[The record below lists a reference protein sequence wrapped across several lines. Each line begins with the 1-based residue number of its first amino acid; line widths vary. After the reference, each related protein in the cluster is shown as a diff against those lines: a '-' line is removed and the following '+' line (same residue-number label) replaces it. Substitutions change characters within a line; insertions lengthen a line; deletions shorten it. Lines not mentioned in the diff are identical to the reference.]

1 MMTALALRHG
11 LDRLAA
17 LGYGAAYDAVVS
29 GFGPYERLLD
39 EVADLV
45 ARSCPGRDPADIQVL
60 DVACGTGTAA
70 ARLARAAGRVV
81 GVDPVERL
89 VTVARRRRHLSRLS
103 FHRVDL
109 ATDALPG
116 AGTFDALVSLHTLY
130 WHPDPTAFLAAC
142 RRALRPGGHGIFL
155 TYSRPAHVG
164 PTFRRLWAN
173 DGPAA
178 AVRSLRWLVPTAM
191 FEALRHHRPR
201 YQDREAFHRTLTDAG
216 FEILEARQTFLSGI
230 SLLAWTRIPPAGDAA
245 RPKEIS

>member
-1 MMTALALRHG
+1 MIATLALRHG

-39 EVADLV
+39 EIAELV
-45 ARSCPGRDPADIQVL
+45 VRSCPGRDPADIHVL

-109 ATDALPG
+109 ATDPLPG

-130 WHPDPTAFLAAC
+130 WHPDPAAFLAAC
-142 RRALRPGGHGIFL
+142 RRALRPGGHAIFL
-155 TYSRPAHVG
+155 TYSRPARVL
-164 PTFRRLWAN
+164 PTFAGLWTSEGA
-173 DGPAA
+173 AA
-178 AVRSLRWLVPTAM
+178 AVRSLRWLVPTAA
-191 FEALRHHRPR
+191 FEALRRHRPR
-201 YQDREAFHRTLTDAG
+201 YQDREAFHRTLTAAG

-230 SLLAWTRIPPAGDAA
+230 SLLAWTRIPPAGVTD